1 MCFRRI
7 APDLRGRQRAGSI
20 DISRVWRLVGEARSS
35 KAEQSRRFALRER
48 KLRAR
53 GQWERGA

>member
-7 APDLRGRQRAGSI
+7 APDLRGRQRVGSI
-20 DISRVWRLVGEARSS
+20 DISRVWRLDAEARLL

-48 KLRAR
+48 KSRAR
-53 GQWERGA
+53 GQ